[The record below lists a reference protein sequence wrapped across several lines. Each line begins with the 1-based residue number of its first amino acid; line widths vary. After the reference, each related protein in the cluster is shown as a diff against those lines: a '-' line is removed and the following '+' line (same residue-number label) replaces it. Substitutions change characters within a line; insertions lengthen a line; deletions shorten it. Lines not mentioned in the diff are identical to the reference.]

1 MWQDFIQLLYPRL
14 CVVCNETLG
23 RQERFICMHCMIRLP
38 YTRYW
43 LEKDNP
49 AAQLFWGKVQVE
61 WVIPFLHFTKSG
73 MVQKMIHQI
82 KYRNSPELAEYLGM
96 LFGNILKD
104 TDLSQADV
112 ITAVPIHPQRLKQ
125 RGYNQSEK
133 IAMGIGRVMG
143 LPVESRIVER
153 RMWEDS
159 QTHKGRY
166 ERWENVQDAF
176 VLVNPAAV
184 AGRHIILVDDVLTT
198 GATLEA
204 CASSIAAADNVKL
217 SIVTLAKAQLA

>member
-38 YTRYW
+38 YTHYW
-43 LEKDNP
+43 REKDNP

-217 SIVTLAKAQLA
+217 SIVTLAKAQLT